1 MTTQNN
7 PTAPVSVEKNNKKS
21 ILFIA
26 SAFALLILI
35 CLIYWFFLGR
45 FNLVVDDAYVKGDL
59 RPISSMVGGTI
70 TKIHVHKT
78 QDVNEGDILVE
89 LDDTRAKVLLEKS
102 QAQLLQN
109 VRQVGL
115 YQKKVQEMEKNL
127 IYQKAALELAQNE
140 AEHRINLAKLGAI
153 PNEELEKSLVHLKNS
168 ETQYQLAIIHLQ
180 EAQIRLGNGNVE
192 EHPLIIEAASMVRE
206 SFLNLKNTRILAPKS
221 GHIVELSARIG
232 EVVSEG
238 KILLKMVSI
247 DEDLRIEANVLET
260 DLRYFYIGQPCELTS
275 EFYGDKVPLTGYIE
289 GINLATGAS
298 ASILPPENAAGNWVK
313 VLQRI
318 PVIIKLNSKNTINHP
333 LMIGMSMKVHFTKQ
347 TTKLGPFINSIIDK
361 NYIKQT
367 SIYNNQLDPIND
379 WIQEVIT
386 TNLTKSAAV
395 SDD

>member
-1 MTTQNN
+1 
-7 PTAPVSVEKNNKKS
+7 
-21 ILFIA
+21 
-26 SAFALLILI
+26 
-35 CLIYWFFLGR
+35 
-45 FNLVVDDAYVKGDL
+45 
-59 RPISSMVGGTI
+59 
-70 TKIHVHKT
+70 
-78 QDVNEGDILVE
+78 
-89 LDDTRAKVLLEKS
+89 
-102 QAQLLQN
+102 
-109 VRQVGL
+109 
-115 YQKKVQEMEKNL
+115 MEKNL

-153 PNEELEKSLVHLKNS
+153 PNEELEKSLVYLKNS

-247 DEDLRIEANVLET
+247 NEDLRIEANVLET

-275 EFYGDKVPLTGYIE
+275 EFYGGKVPLTGYIE

-347 TTKLGPFINSIIDK
+347 TTKLGPFIHSIVDK

-367 SIYNNQLDPIND
+367 SIYDNQLDPIND

-386 TNLTKSAAV
+386 TNLIKSASV
-395 SDD
+395 SDG